1 MPTKAASAKHAR
13 QSVKRTVV
21 NRSVKTEL
29 RDAIKQARKLITAKK
44 LDEAK
49 VAVSAAVKLL
59 DKAAR
64 KKTMPKNTASRKK
77 SRLMQALAKAK

>member
-1 MPTKAASAKHAR
+1 MPIKAASAKHAR
-13 QSVKRTVV
+13 QSLKRTAV
-21 NRSVKTEL
+21 NRAVKTEL
-29 RDAIKQARKLITAKK
+29 RDAIKKARKLIVAKK
-44 LDEAK
+44 LDDAK

-64 KKTMPKNTASRKK
+64 KRTMPKNTASRKK

>member
-1 MPTKAASAKHAR
+1 M
-13 QSVKRTVV
+13 
-21 NRSVKTEL
+21 NRAVKTEL
-29 RDAIKQARKLITAKK
+29 RDAIKKARRLIVAKK
-44 LDEAK
+44 LDDAK

-64 KKTMPKNTASRKK
+64 KRTMPKNTASRKK